1 MRASAIAVP
10 LLLFTAFL
18 LVAAGHPIVA
28 VAPTV
33 GAIVLL
39 LAFPYLMTDGIQ
51 QQPQANDSDIGVLR
65 WVRRAAKYTIMMWF
79 FLQPEVESFLKR
91 ITDGNAFWDWRLIV
105 PVAVLTIYYII
116 WGWCRVAHISDR
128 AIYTHF
134 TKADSGS
141 LSTSTLT

>member
-10 LLLFTAFL
+10 LLLFSAFL
-18 LVAAGHPIVA
+18 LVAAGHPILA

-65 WVRRAAKYTIMMWF
+65 WVRRAAKYAIMMWF
-79 FLQPEVESFLKR
+79 VFQPEVESVLR
-91 ITDGNAFWDWRLIV
+91 WITDGNAFWDWRLIV

-116 WGWCRVAHISDR
+116 WGWSRVANIADR
-128 AIYTHF
+128 ALYTHF
-134 TKADSGS
+134 TRTDPGS
-141 LSTSTLT
+141 VSTSTLT